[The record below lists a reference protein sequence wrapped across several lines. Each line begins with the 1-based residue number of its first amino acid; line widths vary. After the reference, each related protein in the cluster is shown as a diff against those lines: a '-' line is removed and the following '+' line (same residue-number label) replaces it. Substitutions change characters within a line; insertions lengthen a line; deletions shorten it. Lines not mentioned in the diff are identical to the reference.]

1 MKLILDYGMIGL
13 VHWGLTPQQQSG
25 SYRGDDGD
33 DDDDDDV
40 DNDDD
45 DDEMT
50 LPLVVSRRKLLTYGT
65 MV

>member
-33 DDDDDDV
+33 DDDDG
-40 DNDDD
+40 DND